1 MKKLMVL
8 MMTGLLVG
16 AWYTTFTSAVEK
28 PMEYKKCLQQAQKNE
43 EKGIYYDAILE
54 YKKALEYDGDNRNIY
69 MKIAEDYR
77 NMGDD
82 SGFVDVCNSAISLDG
97 DNEQAILTLAD
108 YYVEQDEKQ
117 DAIALLKKHIKKKK
131 NSGALKAKL
140 DSLAGDFQF
149 IGDEYDNISETCNH
163 YMRITS
169 GEDVGILDEDGNS
182 VIRAEYQYIGMF
194 GENGFAPVE
203 KDGEWYYIDTNG
215 YKRRQPD
222 ETYEYL
228 GTFNEGVLPAK
239 KNGKYGFLDEDFNE
253 KTEFEYDAATPML
266 NGIAAVKKD
275 EKWALI
281 DKDLK
286 IITDF
291 GFDDVVRDAWGFCS
305 RNGVVFVKTG
315 EQYQLLNSSGVQ
327 IGENYE
333 AVSPFISKNPAAVQ
347 QAGKWGFVSSE
358 GEKVLDCMFEKARSF
373 SAIGYAAVQ
382 SDESWGFIKSNG
394 DFVVNP
400 QFADAKNFNSSGI
413 APVLSE
419 GKWKLI
425 QLDIY

>member
-1 MKKLMVL
+1 
-8 MMTGLLVG
+8 
-16 AWYTTFTSAVEK
+16 
-28 PMEYKKCLQQAQKNE
+28 
-43 EKGIYYDAILE
+43 
-54 YKKALEYDGDNRNIY
+54 
-69 MKIAEDYR
+69 
-77 NMGDD
+77 
-82 SGFVDVCNSAISLDG
+82 
-97 DNEQAILTLAD
+97 
-108 YYVEQDEKQ
+108 
-117 DAIALLKKHIKKKK
+117 
-131 NSGALKAKL
+131 
-140 DSLAGDFQF
+140 
-149 IGDEYDNISETCNH
+149 
-163 YMRITS
+163 
-169 GEDVGILDEDGNS
+169 
-182 VIRAEYQYIGMF
+182 
-194 GENGFAPVE
+194 
-203 KDGEWYYIDTNG
+203 
-215 YKRRQPD
+215 
-222 ETYEYL
+222 
-228 GTFNEGVLPAK
+228 
-239 KNGKYGFLDEDFNE
+239 
-253 KTEFEYDAATPML
+253 ML

-333 AVSPFISKNPAAVQ
+333 AVSPFISQNPAAVQ

-358 GEKVLDCMFEKARSF
+358 GEKVL
-373 SAIGYAAVQ
+373 
-382 SDESWGFIKSNG
+382 DESWGFIKSNG